1 MQQSVK
7 FSNRA
12 WEVAADLYLPDN
24 LDKTKK
30 HTAIICVH
38 PGSSVKE
45 QTAGLYAA
53 KLSKEGFIAIAFD
66 ASFQGESGGMPRYL
80 EDPVTRVEDIRCAV
94 DYLTTVDF
102 VGSERIGVLGI
113 CAGGGY
119 AANAALTERRIKAV
133 VSVSPTNIGRAYR
146 ENSTIA
152 TLEAVG
158 RQRTA
163 EANGAAALITPWT
176 PASAAAARQAGLTDA
191 DLLEAIDYYRTSRGE
206 HPNANNQLRFTSI
219 SSIMAFDAFHLA
231 EYLLT
236 QPLLV
241 IVGDRV
247 GSFGAYRDGFELY
260 NKAASKDKSI
270 HTVKGAGHYDLY
282 DQPAATTEAV
292 GKIVPF
298 LQKALS
304 AE

>member
-1 MQQSVK
+1 MQESAK
-7 FSNRA
+7 FLNRD
-12 WEVAADLYLPDN
+12 WEVAANIYLPDN
-24 LDKTKK
+24 FDKTKK
-30 HTAIICVH
+30 YAAIVCVH

-53 KLSKEGFIAIAFD
+53 KLSAAGFVAIAFD
-66 ASFQGESGGMPRYL
+66 ASFQGESGGIPRYL
-80 EDPVTRVEDIRCAV
+80 EDPATRVEDIRCAV
-94 DYLTTVDF
+94 DYLTTLDF
-102 VGSERIGVLGI
+102 VDKERIGVLGI

-119 AANAALTERRIKAV
+119 AANAALTERRIKAIIA
-133 VSVSPTNIGRAYR
+133 VSPTNIGRAYR
-146 ENSTIA
+146 EYSSIE
-152 TLEAVG
+152 TLEAVS

-163 EANGAAALITPWT
+163 EANGAVALIPNWT
-176 PASAAAARQAGLTDA
+176 PASAEAAKQAGMTDP
-191 DLLEAIDYYRTSRGE
+191 DLLEAIDYYRTPRGE

-219 SSIMAFDAFHLA
+219 TAIMAFDAFHLA

-282 DQPAATTEAV
+282 DQPAATAEAV